1 MHFGHEQST
10 CSFIKLRHTSK
21 TGCARDRENQLR
33 YGDKC
38 AMCIGLNAVMKY
50 KLDTRPHRRM
60 VEIM

>member
-1 MHFGHEQST
+1 MCFFPEQST
-10 CSFIKLRHTSK
+10 RSVIRPRHTGK

-33 YGDKC
+33 RGDKC
-38 AMCIGLNAVMKY
+38 AMCIGLNEVMKY

>member
-1 MHFGHEQST
+1 MYFVHEQST
-10 CSFIKLRHTSK
+10 RSFIKVRRTDK

-33 YGDKC
+33 CGDKC
-38 AMCIGLNAVMKY
+38 VMCSGLNAGMKY